1 MKSRIPQMPTMPET
15 DDEFKEII
23 HNLEDT
29 IPRERFREI
38 KRMTRQEYIEYQFD
52 LYKQVCGDYEKKLE
66 AKYQNTASSPDYD
79 KIAAEIGSIKGIG
92 DVKLKQI
99 MEIIK
104 ANI

>member
-15 DDEFKEII
+15 DDEFKEIL

-29 IPRERFREI
+29 IPREKFREI
-38 KRMTRQEYIEYQFD
+38 KRMTRQEYIEYQFG

-66 AKYQNTASSPDYD
+66 AKYHSSVASPDYD
-79 KIAAEIGSIKGIG
+79 KIAAEISSIKGIG

-104 ANI
+104 SNI